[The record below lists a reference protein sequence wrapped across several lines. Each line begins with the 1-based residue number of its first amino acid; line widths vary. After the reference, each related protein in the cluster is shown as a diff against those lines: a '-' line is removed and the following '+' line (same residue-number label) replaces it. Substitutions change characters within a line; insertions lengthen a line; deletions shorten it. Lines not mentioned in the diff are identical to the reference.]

1 LILYGKPFFK
11 SCLFAL
17 QSYTLE
23 GLAVYT
29 QYLVSLRVYNP
40 EGSGPET
47 IVVVMTDEGG
57 ESLDTSLPIP
67 RMYTGKSGDVFCQSV
82 CLVLL
87 RMTFYVTEGNIMYL
101 TDGC

>member
-1 LILYGKPFFK
+1 M
-11 SCLFAL
+11 

-67 RMYTGKSGDVFCQSV
+67 RMYTGKSRDPPQLCICQSA
-82 CLVLL
+82 CLLML
-87 RMTFYVTEGNIMYL
+87 RMTGETTDPYMFSVAPATGLRQKTTE
-101 TDGC
+101 

>member
-1 LILYGKPFFK
+1 MLIDIVLTTF
-11 SCLFAL
+11 L

-57 ESLDTSLPIP
+57 KSLVRYKLANNKDVYRKIRGPTPIVYLSISL
-67 RMYTGKSGDVFCQSV
+67 SANVAND
-82 CLVLL
+82 
-87 RMTFYVTEGNIMYL
+87 
-101 TDGC
+101 

>member
-1 LILYGKPFFK
+1 M
-11 SCLFAL
+11 

-57 ESLDTSLPIP
+57 KSLDTSLPIP
-67 RMYTGKSGDVFCQSV
+67 RMYIRKSGDPP
-82 CLVLL
+82 
-87 RMTFYVTEGNIMYL
+87 
-101 TDGC
+101 

>member
-1 LILYGKPFFK
+1 
-11 SCLFAL
+11 L

-67 RMYTGKSGDVFCQSV
+67 RMYT
-82 CLVLL
+82 
-87 RMTFYVTEGNIMYL
+87 
-101 TDGC
+101 

>member
-1 LILYGKPFFK
+1 
-11 SCLFAL
+11 L

-29 QYLVSLRVYNP
+29 QYLVSLKVYNP

-57 ESLDTSLPIP
+57 ESFLHE
-67 RMYTGKSGDVFCQSV
+67 RM
-82 CLVLL
+82 LL
-87 RMTFYVTEGNIMYL
+87 HNIKQHNVNVT
-101 TDGC
+101 